1 MVTICADGFNGA
13 ASARSRKCALNL
25 ALYVAGVASMGPR
38 ARARGNRPILLDFP
52 HRCSFWLQW
61 GRERALAE
69 MNPAA
74 GQRLPAI
81 FASMGPRARARGNPP
96 IRFGFTSGSSCFN
109 GAASARSR
117 KYRAPTTA
125 DDAAAGF
132 NGAASARSRK
142 CGSSIWAGVRPT
154 MLQWGRERA
163 LAEIQPRECRPV
175 VFGLLQWGR
184 ERALAEICR
193 QENAQGEGQG
203 ASMGPRA
210 RARGNTVTSESF
222 GVLIRLQW
230 GRERALAEMP
240 SSSTAAAWVGFA
252 SMGPRARARGNSL
265 PHTLFNFQR
274 P

>member
-1 MVTICADGFNGA
+1 MLQWGRERGLAARWVTGLVTIGADGLNGAASARSRKCPSPEWSRFARTASMGPRARARGNARSISRSMWRGWLQWGRERALAEIGQSSSTFRTAAHSGFNGA
-13 ASARSRKCALNL
+13 ASARSRKS
-25 ALYVAGVASMGPR
+25 ASQ
-38 ARARGNRPILLDFP
+38 ILL
-52 HRCSFWLQW
+52 
-61 GRERALAE
+61 
-69 MNPAA
+69 N
-74 GQRLPAI
+74 QRI
-81 FASMGPRARARGNPP
+81 
-96 IRFGFTSGSSCFN
+96 
-109 GAASARSR
+109 
-117 KYRAPTTA
+117 
-125 DDAAAGF
+125 
-132 NGAASARSRK
+132 
-142 CGSSIWAGVRPT
+142 V

-203 ASMGPRA
+203 ASMGPRARARGNGFRPGGNGLNRHASMGPRA

>member
-69 MNPAA
+69 MNLAA
-74 GQRLPAI
+74 GQRLHGI
-81 FASMGPRARARGNPP
+81 FASMGPRARARGN
-96 IRFGFTSGSSCFN
+96 GFRPGGNGLNRHASMGPRARARGNTMATSL
-109 GAASARSR
+109 
-117 KYRAPTTA
+117 
-125 DDAAAGF
+125 
-132 NGAASARSRK
+132 
-142 CGSSIWAGVRPT
+142 SSIAMR
-154 MLQWGRERA
+154 
-163 LAEIQPRECRPV
+163 
-175 VFGLLQWGR
+175 
-184 ERALAEICR
+184 
-193 QENAQGEGQG
+193 

-252 SMGPRARARGNSL
+252 SRGPRARARGNSL

>member
-81 FASMGPRARARGNPP
+81 LASMGPRARARGNIAPP
-96 IRFGFTSGSSCFN
+96 RLLTM
-109 GAASARSR
+109 
-117 KYRAPTTA
+117 P
-125 DDAAAGF
+125 
-132 NGAASARSRK
+132 
-142 CGSSIWAGVRPT
+142 RP
-154 MLQWGRERA
+154 
-163 LAEIQPRECRPV
+163 
-175 VFGLLQWGR
+175 
-184 ERALAEICR
+184 
-193 QENAQGEGQG
+193 

-210 RARGNTVTSESF
+210 RARGNAAV
-222 GVLIRLQW
+222 
-230 GRERALAEMP
+230 P
-240 SSSTAAAWVGFA
+240 S
-252 SMGPRARARGNSL
+252 GPA
-265 PHTLFNFQR
+265 
-274 P
+274 

>member
-81 FASMGPRARARGNPP
+81 FASMGPRARARGNRP
-96 IRFGFTSGSSCFN
+96 ILLDFPHRCSF
-109 GAASARSR
+109 
-117 KYRAPTTA
+117 
-125 DDAAAGF
+125 
-132 NGAASARSRK
+132 
-142 CGSSIWAGVRPT
+142 W
-154 MLQWGRERA
+154 LQWGRERA
-163 LAEIQPRECRPV
+163 LAEIRQPDS
-175 VFGLLQWGR
+175 
-184 ERALAEICR
+184 
-193 QENAQGEGQG
+193 AQPADRH

-210 RARGNTVTSESF
+210 RARGNIEPP
-222 GVLIRLQW
+222 RL
-230 GRERALAEMP
+230 LTMP
-240 SSSTAAAWVGFA
+240 RPA
-252 SMGPRARARGNSL
+252 SMGPRARARGNAAVPSG
-265 PHTLFNFQR
+265 PA
-274 P
+274 